1 MITGGCHCGS
11 VRYSIA
17 GEALRSALC
26 ACTDCR
32 RSAGAPLVSWALFA
46 RDAVTVDGDPASYN
60 SSRDAAQLLR
70 PGPGCSTRAT
80 RYARHRSTCG
90 RPRSI
95 RPTTSCR
102 VPGCR
107 WLTHPNGCITSTNCR
122 SSSDI
127 LGAEHPAIRRVHTLI
142 VTDFVLQ

>member
-60 SSRDAAQLLR
+60 SSRDVRRSFLR
-70 PGPGCSTRAT
+70 PLRDRVVLRERHTPDDVLPRAWVQMADAPEWLHHIDELPKFE
-80 RYARHRSTCG
+80 RYSG
-90 RPRSI
+90 
-95 RPTTSCR
+95 
-102 VPGCR
+102 G
-107 WLTHPNGCITSTNCR
+107 
-122 SSSDI
+122 
-127 LGAEHPAIRRVHTLI
+127 
-142 VTDFVLQ
+142 

>member
-60 SSRDAAQLLR
+60 SSRDVR
-70 PGPGCSTRAT
+70 
-80 RYARHRSTCG
+80 RSFCG
-90 RPRSI
+90 RCGTGLFYQSDTILPGMINVRSATLDRPDDVLPRAWVQMADA
-95 RPTTSCR
+95 PE
-102 VPGCR
+102 
-107 WLTHPNGCITSTNCR
+107 WLHHIDELPKFERYSGR
-122 SSSDI
+122 
-127 LGAEHPAIRRVHTLI
+127 
-142 VTDFVLQ
+142 